1 MARRVGF
8 IGLGRMGSAMA
19 GRLLEAG
26 LELHVYNRSA
36 ERCRPLVESGAR
48 QAPTPAALA
57 EQVELVISMVADGP
71 ALLEVALGPDGL
83 LLNAPAGLIFAD
95 MSTVAPGESAR
106 VAEACEH
113 HGVAYL
119 RAPVTGSTALA
130 AAGTLGILASGPRG
144 PYEEALEVFRI
155 LGQNQFYLGSGEEAR
170 VMKLALNMLVHAT
183 MAAWSESLVLGE
195 KAGLDWR
202 QMFEV
207 FANSAMGSP
216 FVKYKA
222 GPLAERD
229 FGATFTASLVCKDLD
244 LMLEAAR
251 ELGVATPITA
261 LNRQLYQAVVGNG
274 WGELDT
280 AATILLAERA
290 AGIEDPV

>member
-1 MARRVGF
+1 MARKVGF

-19 GRLLEAG
+19 GRLVGAG
-26 LELHVYNRSA
+26 LEVSVYNRSA
-36 ERCRPLVESGAR
+36 ERCRPLVERGAR
-48 QAPTPAALA
+48 MAASPAAA
-57 EQVELVISMVADGP
+57 AGQADLVISMLADGP
-71 ALLEVALGPDGL
+71 ALLAVALGPEGVLAGARPGL
-83 LLNAPAGLIFAD
+83 VLAD

-106 VAEACEH
+106 VAEACAAA
-113 HGVAYL
+113 GVGYL
-119 RAPVTGSTALA
+119 RAPVTGSTVLA
-130 AAGTLGILASGPRG
+130 AAGTLGILASGPR
-144 PYEEALEVFRI
+144 EAYDRTLEVFRI
-155 LGQNQFYLGSGEEAR
+155 LGQRQFYLGPGEEAR
-170 VMKLALNMLVHAT
+170 VMKLALNLLVHAT
-183 MAAWSESLVLGE
+183 MAAWSEALVLGE

-207 FANSAMGSP
+207 FANGSMASP
-216 FVKYKA
+216 FVQYKS

-229 FGATFTASLVCKDLD
+229 FGATFTAALVCKDLD

-290 AGIEDPV
+290 AGIERI